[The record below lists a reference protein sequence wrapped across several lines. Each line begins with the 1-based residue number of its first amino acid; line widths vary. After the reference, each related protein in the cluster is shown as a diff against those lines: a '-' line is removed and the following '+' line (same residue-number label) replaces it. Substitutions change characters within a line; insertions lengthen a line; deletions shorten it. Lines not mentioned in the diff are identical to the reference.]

1 MNNSSPISE
10 EKRVAL
16 LIDFENIKPTSLK
29 QIVERAS
36 IFGMVTVKRAYADWS
51 TRSEAKNILSELGVE
66 AIHHFRTTRA
76 KKNASDI
83 CLAVDAMDLLY
94 RDRADVFV
102 LVTADSDFVR
112 LVRRL
117 REDGKTVVGMGSRGV
132 VSQTLISVCD
142 RYLFVEEL
150 SGEKEDTKGLSQ
162 AELLVRQA
170 IENTADEDGS
180 VLGSRLHQA
189 ILKLD
194 PSFAYKDVKWSRAG
208 QRRFKTFGE
217 FLRSLPSVKM
227 IHDAEKGGLLVA
239 FNDTESSGA
248 RSTMDLTDTAVER
261 PRSRDRSDE
270 RRTRGGRRRSSGRRK
285 DAPPPSAVSPP
296 TTPVGDVAGTRVKG
310 FPQMPLASPPASSE
324 SAAGKSGPIPADLR
338 STLMQEMKK
347 SSGVLTSP
355 SARAIICKISGV
367 KALRDL
373 GVKSLRQLM
382 KAHPGVF
389 AGVALDK
396 DGLKLKQGSQT
407 AAQS

>member
-1 MNNSSPISE
+1 MNNSSSISE

-16 LIDFENIKPTSLK
+16 LIDFENIKPSSLK

-170 IENTADEDGS
+170 IENTADEDGF

-208 QRRFKTFGE
+208 QRKFKTFGE
-217 FLRSLPSVKM
+217 FLRSLPSVRM
-227 IHDAEKGGLLVA
+227 VHDAERGGLLVA

-248 RSTMDLTDTAVER
+248 RSTMDLTDIAVER
-261 PRSRDRSDE
+261 PQPRERTDE
-270 RRTRGGRRRSSGRRK
+270 RRARGGRRRSGGRRK
-285 DAPPPSAVSPP
+285 DAPSSSAVSPP
-296 TTPVGDVAGTRVKG
+296 TTSSGDASGARMEESV
-310 FPQMPLASPPASSE
+310 PQPLASPPVGPESTASTFR
-324 SAAGKSGPIPADLR
+324 PIPADLR
-338 STLMQEMKK
+338 KALIQEMEK
-347 SSGVLTSP
+347 SGGVLTGP
-355 SARAIICKISGV
+355 SARAMICKVSGV

-373 GVKSLRQLM
+373 GVKSLRQLVET
-382 KAHPGVF
+382 HPGVF
-389 AGVALDK
+389 AEMALDK
-396 DGLKLKQGSQT
+396 GGLKLKQGSQ
-407 AAQS
+407 